1 MTQPTT
7 PYDEA
12 IEWHIRLA
20 EDDADWD
27 GFTLWLEADP
37 AHRQA
42 YDLISQAEDKL
53 AAYLPDLQAKL
64 PANDDMPVPAYSSV
78 RRWQPIAVAALFAV
92 MMVGGGAFWQMRAPA
107 ETLYTT
113 DGAAP
118 RTIALANG
126 AAIKLDRN
134 SEIRVTE
141 GDVSK
146 VILTHGAAFFDA
158 PPDPDPSFDVRV
170 GTYRVSDVGTEFAIM
185 RERGDVQVQVAQG
198 TVKIGAGAAA
208 PISLQQGRAI
218 HISERDGQT
227 RVYRIN
233 PEAVASWRSGQL
245 FYDNAP
251 MSVVMAD
258 LQRLSGLTITI
269 DPRIADQHFTGVLPI
284 GNGTKLV
291 SDFSSLTGFEAER
304 RGKTIYL
311 RLPR

>member
-1 MTQPTT
+1 
-7 PYDEA
+7 
-12 IEWHIRLA
+12 
-20 EDDADWD
+20 
-27 GFTLWLEADP
+27 
-37 AHRQA
+37 
-42 YDLISQAEDKL
+42 
-53 AAYLPDLQAKL
+53 
-64 PANDDMPVPAYSSV
+64 
-78 RRWQPIAVAALFAV
+78 
-92 MMVGGGAFWQMRAPA
+92 MMVGGGALWQARTPA

-170 GTYRVSDVGTEFAIM
+170 GTYRVSDVGTEFAIT

-198 TVKIGAGAAA
+198 TVKIGAEAA
-208 PISLQQGRAI
+208 PLVSLQQGRAI

-245 FYDNAP
+245 IYDNAP
-251 MSVVMAD
+251 MSVVIAD

-291 SDFSSLTGFEAER
+291 SDFSSLTGFEAEQ
-304 RGKTIYL
+304 RGKSIYL

>member
-78 RRWQPIAVAALFAV
+78 RRWQPIAVSALFAV

-141 GDVSK
+141 GDISK
-146 VILTHGAAFFDA
+146 IIVNHGAAFFDA
-158 PPDPDPSFDVRV
+158 PPDPDPSFDVHI
-170 GTYRVSDVGTEFAIM
+170 GAYRVSDVGTKFAIT
-185 RERGDVQVQVAQG
+185 REQGTVQVQVAQG
-198 TVKIGAGAAA
+198 MVRVGADAG
-208 PISLQQGRAI
+208 PLVSLQQGRAV
-218 HISERDGQT
+218 HISENTGQT

-233 PEAVASWRSGQL
+233 PEVVASWRTGQL
-245 FYDNAP
+245 TYDNAP
-251 MSVVMAD
+251 ISAVMGD
-258 LQRLSGLTITI
+258 LQRHSGLTIKL

-284 GNGTKLV
+284 GDGTKLV

>member
-12 IEWHIRLA
+12 IEWHIRIA

-42 YDLISQAEDKL
+42 YDQVSQAEDKL
-53 AAYLPDLQAKL
+53 AACLPGIKAMR
-64 PANDDMPVPAYSSV
+64 PANDDLPVLASQSA
-78 RRWQPIAVAALFAV
+78 RRWQPLAVASLFAV
-92 MMVGGGAFWQMRAPA
+92 MMVGGAAFWQMRTPA

-146 VILTHGAAFFDA
+146 VIVTHGAAFFDA
-158 PPDPDPSFDVRV
+158 PSDPDPSFDVRV
-170 GTYRVSDVGTEFAIM
+170 GTYRVLDVGTEFAIT

-208 PISLQQGRAI
+208 PMSLQQGRAI

-245 FYDNAP
+245 TYDNAP

-269 DPRIADQHFTGVLPI
+269 DPRIAEQQFTGVLPI
-284 GNGTKLV
+284 GDGTKLV
-291 SDFSSLTGFEAER
+291 SDFSSLTGFEAEQ
-304 RGKTIYL
+304 RGKTVYF